1 MKPTALLLLCALPIF
16 AAEEKLEEG
25 LAGSGGVKIH
35 YVVEG
40 KGPLVV
46 MIHGFPDFW
55 YSWRHQMPALA
66 KHYRVVAIDQRG
78 YNKSDKPEGVDNYK
92 MEKLVDDVRA
102 VIEHLKEKK
111 AIIVGHDWGGAV
123 AWAFAMKYPA
133 MTDKLIICNLPHP
146 KGLARELKNNPK
158 QQQNSGYARFFQTE
172 NAAKT
177 LNPVMLAKILKIKD
191 KDVEAKYLE
200 AFKASSMEGML
211 NYYKANYPRPPYTD
225 EATYPKIACPVL
237 IIHGLK
243 DTALL
248 PGALNDTWEWVDKDL
263 TIVTVPEAGHWVQH
277 DAADVVNR
285 AILKWLSP

>member
-1 MKPTALLLLCALPIF
+1 MKPSALLLLLALPVLG
-16 AAEEKLEEG
+16 ADEKLQEG
-25 LAGSGGVKIH
+25 FADSGGVKIH

-40 KGPLVV
+40 KGPLMVL
-46 MIHGFPDFW
+46 IHGFPDFW
-55 YSWRHQMPALA
+55 YSWRHQMPELA
-66 KHYRVVAIDQRG
+66 KHYRVVAVDQRG

-92 MEKLVDDVRA
+92 MDKLVDDVRA
-102 VIEHLKEKK
+102 VVEHLKEKK

-158 QQQNSGYARFFQTE
+158 QQQNSAYARFFQTE
-172 NAAKT
+172 LAAKT
-177 LNPVMLAKILKIKD
+177 LSPAGLTKILKIKD
-191 KDVEAKYLE
+191 KEVEAKYLE

-211 NYYKANYPRPPYTD
+211 NYYKANYPREPYTD
-225 EATYPKIACPVL
+225 DVTYPKVTCPVL

-248 PGALNDTWEWVDKDL
+248 PGALNNTWEWVDKDL

-277 DAADVVNR
+277 DAPEVVNR